1 MFVLLVCMPKHFWS
15 FQDWVRRHHFR
26 GRRGDQNLTLSHLTI
41 SHILFQILLTYWVA
55 NNSKSN
61 DKSMT
66 KKFPNFLFACAG
78 RRQRWCPIWAF
89 FLGLYGRILAIN
101 LYRAEEAARA
111 AMTLRIVKEMCH
123 CVDGNKCSTSR
134 DSYGV
139 HKALIF
145 LSYVPSKQPL

>member
-1 MFVLLVCMPKHFWS
+1 MFVLLVCTPKHFWS

-41 SHILFQILLTYWVA
+41 SHILFQFFWRIELQT
-55 NNSKSN
+55 
-61 DKSMT
+61 T
-66 KKFPNFLFACAG
+66 PPN
-78 RRQRWCPIWAF
+78 RQRNFQIF
-89 FLGLYGRILAIN
+89 FSPAQGEGKDDAQSELSFSDFMEESRLHQF
-101 LYRAEEAARA
+101 RAEEAARA

-123 CVDGNKCSTSR
+123 CVDENKCSTS

>member
-1 MFVLLVCMPKHFWS
+1 MNHGMFVLLVCTPKHFWS

-26 GRRGDQNLTLSHLTI
+26 GRRGDQNLTLSHLTY
-41 SHILFQILLTYWVA
+41 LTTILLTYWVA
-55 NNSKSN
+55 NNST
-61 DKSMT
+61 KSMT
-66 KKFPNFLFACAG
+66 NKFPNFLFACAG

-101 LYRAEEAARA
+101 LESARAARA
-111 AMTLRIVKEMCH
+111 AMTLRIVEEMCH
-123 CVDGNKCSTSR
+123 CVDENKSSTSR